1 MNFDNLASDYQK
13 LTKILQGIFGCF
25 SLSCEYI
32 GYLLLWILQFLQI
45 EIITNTD
52 KDADKYH
59 N

>member
-32 GYLLLWILQFLQI
+32 GYLLLWLLQFSKI
-45 EIITNTD
+45 EITKTD
-52 KDADKYH
+52 EDVYKYH